1 MEITQKLVKER
12 FESFNRQIFGNK
24 LPMPRICLSNAR
36 TFLGA
41 CTFKTKRGLLG
52 KKTRYDFAIRISTQF
67 DMSET
72 EFEDTLIHEM
82 IHYYIGVNQ
91 IEDTSAHGQKFR
103 SMMAD
108 INSRFGRHITI
119 SHRSDGDK
127 AEAPDNTGAPGNR
140 TTATVHRRQYHVIAV
155 ASLADGR
162 TGFKVLP
169 RVAPSILKFYNGV
182 LSSGVVKTVNLF
194 MSDSPFF
201 YSYPN
206 SSSLRVHI
214 IDRETVM
221 QHLEGAMSIFC
232 DGKTLRVER

>member
-1 MEITQKLVKER
+1 MEITEKLVREK
-12 FESFNRQIFGNK
+12 FEFFNRQIFGGK
-24 LPMPRICLSNAR
+24 LPMPRIGLSRAR

-41 CTFKTKRGLLG
+41 CTFKTRRGLLG
-52 KKTRYDFAIRISTQF
+52 KKTRYDFAIRISTMF

-108 INSRFGRHITI
+108 INSRFGRRINI
-119 SHRSDGDK
+119 SHRSEGDK
-127 AEAPDNTGAPGNR
+127 GKASAEGVA
-140 TTATVHRRQYHVIAV
+140 VQRRQYHVIAV
-155 ASLADGR
+155 ASLVDGR

-169 RVAPSILKFYNGV
+169 RVAPSILKFYNGL
-182 LSSGVVKTVNLF
+182 LSSGMVKTVSLF

-214 IDRETVM
+214 MERDTVM
-221 QHLEGAMSIFC
+221 QHLEGAVNISC

>member
-1 MEITQKLVKER
+1 MDITQELVKEK
-12 FESFNRQIFGNK
+12 FEFFNRQIFGGK
-24 LPMPRICLSNAR
+24 LPMPRIGLSRAR

-41 CTFKTKRGLLG
+41 CTFKTRRGLLG

-108 INSRFGRHITI
+108 INSRFGRHLTI
-119 SHRSDGDK
+119 SHRNDGDK
-127 AEAPDNTGAPGNR
+127 TNGSADSLVAVP
-140 TTATVHRRQYHVIAV
+140 RRQYHVIAV

-169 RVAPSILKFYNGV
+169 RVAPSILKFYNGL
-182 LSSGVVKTVNLF
+182 LSSGMVKKIELF

-206 SSSLRVHI
+206 SSSFRVHI
-214 IDRETVM
+214 MERDAVM
-221 QHLEGAMSIFC
+221 QHLDGAMNIFC

>member
-1 MEITQKLVKER
+1 MEITEKLVRDK
-12 FESFNRQIFGNK
+12 FEFFNRQIFGGK
-24 LPMPRICLSNAR
+24 LPMPRIGLSRAR

-41 CTFKTKRGLLG
+41 CTFKTRRGLLG
-52 KKTRYDFAIRISTQF
+52 KKTRYDFAIRISTMF

-108 INSRFGRHITI
+108 INSRFGRRINI
-119 SHRSDGDK
+119 SHRSEGDK
-127 AEAPDNTGAPGNR
+127 GNASAEGVA
-140 TTATVHRRQYHVIAV
+140 VQRRQYHVIAV

-169 RVAPSILKFYNGV
+169 RVAPSILKFYNGL
-182 LSSGVVKTVNLF
+182 LSSGMVKTVSLF

-214 IDRETVM
+214 MERDTVM
-221 QHLEGAMSIFC
+221 QHLEGAMNIYC

>member
-1 MEITQKLVKER
+1 MEITEKLVRDK
-12 FESFNRQIFGNK
+12 FEFFNRQIFGGK
-24 LPMPRICLSNAR
+24 LPMPRIGLSRAR

-41 CTFKTKRGLLG
+41 CTFKTRRGLLG
-52 KKTRYDFAIRISTQF
+52 KKTRYDFAIRISTMF

-108 INSRFGRHITI
+108 INSRFGRRINI
-119 SHRSDGDK
+119 SHRSEGDK
-127 AEAPDNTGAPGNR
+127 GNASAEGVA
-140 TTATVHRRQYHVIAV
+140 VQRRQYHVIAV

-169 RVAPSILKFYNGV
+169 RVAPSILKFYNGL
-182 LSSGVVKTVNLF
+182 LSSGMVKTVSLF

-214 IDRETVM
+214 MERDTVM
-221 QHLEGAMSIFC
+221 QHLEGAVNISC

>member
-1 MEITQKLVKER
+1 MDITQELVKEK
-12 FESFNRQIFGNK
+12 FEFFNRQIFGGK
-24 LPMPRICLSNAR
+24 LPMPRIGLSRAR

-41 CTFKTKRGLLG
+41 CTFKTKRGLMG
-52 KKTRYDFAIRISTQF
+52 KKTRYDFAIRISTMF

-108 INSRFGRHITI
+108 INSRFGRHINI
-119 SHRSDGDK
+119 SHRDEGNKANVSDAK
-127 AEAPDNTGAPGNR
+127 
-140 TTATVHRRQYHVIAV
+140 TAVPRRQYHVIAV

-169 RVAPSILKFYNGV
+169 RVAPSILKFYNGL
-182 LSSGVVKTVNLF
+182 LSSGMVKTVSLF

-214 IDRETVM
+214 MECDTVM
-221 QHLEGAMSIFC
+221 QHLEGAMNIFC
-232 DGKTLRVER
+232 DGKTLRVGH

>member
-1 MEITQKLVKER
+1 MDITQELVKEK
-12 FESFNRQIFGNK
+12 FEFFNRQIFGGK
-24 LPMPRICLSNAR
+24 LPMPRIGLSRAR

-41 CTFKTKRGLLG
+41 CTFKTRRGLLG
-52 KKTRYDFAIRISTQF
+52 KKTRYDFAIRISTMF

-72 EFEDTLIHEM
+72 ELEDTLIHEM

-108 INSRFGRHITI
+108 INSRFGRHINI
-119 SHRSDGDK
+119 SHRSEGNKGK
-127 AEAPDNTGAPGNR
+127 ASAEGVA
-140 TTATVHRRQYHVIAV
+140 VQRRQYHVIAV

-169 RVAPSILKFYNGV
+169 RVAPSILKFYNGL
-182 LSSGVVKTVNLF
+182 LSSGMVKTVSLF

-214 IDRETVM
+214 MERDTVM
-221 QHLEGAMSIFC
+221 QHLEGAMNIFC

>member
-1 MEITQKLVKER
+1 MEITEKLVKEK
-12 FESFNRQIFGNK
+12 FEFFNRQIFGGK
-24 LPMPRICLSNAR
+24 LPMPRIGLSRAR

-41 CTFKTKRGLLG
+41 CTFKTRRGLLG
-52 KKTRYDFAIRISTQF
+52 KKTRYDFAIRISTMF
-67 DMSET
+67 DMNET

-108 INSRFGRHITI
+108 INSRFGRRINI
-119 SHRSDGDK
+119 SHRSEGDK
-127 AEAPDNTGAPGNR
+127 GKASAEGVA
-140 TTATVHRRQYHVIAV
+140 VQRRQYHVIAV

-169 RVAPSILKFYNGV
+169 RVAPSILKFYNGL
-182 LSSGVVKTVNLF
+182 LSSGMVKTVSLF

-214 IDRETVM
+214 MERDTVM
-221 QHLEGAMSIFC
+221 QHLEGAVNISC

>member
-1 MEITQKLVKER
+1 MDITQELVKEK
-12 FESFNRQIFGNK
+12 FEFFNRQIFGGK
-24 LPMPRICLSNAR
+24 LPMPRIGLSRAR

-41 CTFKTKRGLLG
+41 CTFKTRRGLLG
-52 KKTRYDFAIRISTQF
+52 KKTRYDFAIRISTMF

-108 INSRFGRHITI
+108 INSRFGRRISI
-119 SHRSDGDK
+119 SHRSEGNKGK
-127 AEAPDNTGAPGNR
+127 ASAEGVA
-140 TTATVHRRQYHVIAV
+140 VQRRQYHVIAV
-155 ASLADGR
+155 ANLADGR

-169 RVAPSILKFYNGV
+169 RVAPSILRFYNGL
-182 LSSGVVKTVNLF
+182 LSSGMVKTIKLF

-214 IDRETVM
+214 IEPDTVM
-221 QHLEGAMSIFC
+221 QHLEGAMNIFC

>member
-1 MEITQKLVKER
+1 MEITQDLVKER
-12 FESFNRQIFGNK
+12 FELFNRQIFGGK
-24 LPMPRICLSNAR
+24 LPMPRICLSRAR

-41 CTFKTKRGLLG
+41 CTFKTKRGLMG
-52 KKTRYDFAIRISTQF
+52 KKTRYGFAIRISTMF
-67 DMSET
+67 DMSEA

-91 IEDTSAHGQKFR
+91 IEDTSAHGEKFR

-108 INSRFGRHITI
+108 INSRFGRHINI
-119 SHRSDGDK
+119 SHRD
-127 AEAPDNTGAPGNR
+127 EGNS
-140 TTATVHRRQYHVIAV
+140 ANASAVKSAVQRRQYHVIAV

-169 RVAPSILKFYNGV
+169 RVAPSILKFYNGL
-182 LSSGVVKTVNLF
+182 LSSGMVKAVSLF

-214 IDRETVM
+214 MERDAVM
-221 QHLEGAMSIFC
+221 QHLEGAMDIFC

>member
-1 MEITQKLVKER
+1 MEITEKLVREK
-12 FESFNRQIFGNK
+12 FEFFNRQIFGGK
-24 LPMPRICLSNAR
+24 LPMPRIGLSRAR

-41 CTFKTKRGLLG
+41 CTFKTRRGLLG
-52 KKTRYDFAIRISTQF
+52 KKTRYDFAIRISTMF

-108 INSRFGRHITI
+108 INSRFGRRINI
-119 SHRSDGDK
+119 SHRSEGDK
-127 AEAPDNTGAPGNR
+127 GKASAEGVA
-140 TTATVHRRQYHVIAV
+140 VQRRQYHVIAV
-155 ASLADGR
+155 ASLVDGR

-169 RVAPSILKFYNGV
+169 QVAPSILKFYNGL
-182 LSSGVVKTVNLF
+182 LSSGMVKTVSLF

-214 IDRETVM
+214 MERDTVM
-221 QHLEGAMSIFC
+221 QHLEGAVNIYC

>member
-1 MEITQKLVKER
+1 MDITQELVKEK
-12 FESFNRQIFGNK
+12 FEFFNRQIFGGK
-24 LPMPRICLSNAR
+24 LPMPRIGLSRAR

-41 CTFKTKRGLLG
+41 CTFKTRRGLLG
-52 KKTRYDFAIRISTQF
+52 KKTRYDFAIRISTMF

-108 INSRFGRHITI
+108 INSRFGRHINI
-119 SHRSDGDK
+119 SHRNDGEK
-127 AEAPDNTGAPGNR
+127 ANGSADSQVA
-140 TTATVHRRQYHVIAV
+140 VQRRQYHVIAV
-155 ASLADGR
+155 ANLADGR

-169 RVAPSILKFYNGV
+169 RVAPSILKFYNGL
-182 LSSGVVKTVNLF
+182 LSSGMVKTVSLF

-214 IDRETVM
+214 MERDTVM
-221 QHLEGAMSIFC
+221 QHLEGAMNIFC

>member
-1 MEITQKLVKER
+1 MEITEKLVREK
-12 FESFNRQIFGNK
+12 FEFFNRQIFGGK
-24 LPMPRICLSNAR
+24 LPMPRIGLSRAR

-41 CTFKTKRGLLG
+41 CTFKTRRGLLG
-52 KKTRYDFAIRISTQF
+52 KKTRYDFAIRISTMF

-108 INSRFGRHITI
+108 INSRFGRRINI
-119 SHRSDGDK
+119 SHRSEGDK
-127 AEAPDNTGAPGNR
+127 GKASAEGVA
-140 TTATVHRRQYHVIAV
+140 VQCRQYHVIAV

-169 RVAPSILKFYNGV
+169 RVAPSILRFYNGL
-182 LSSGVVKTVNLF
+182 LSSGMVKTLSLF

-214 IDRETVM
+214 IEPDTVM
-221 QHLEGAMSIFC
+221 QHLEGAVNIYC

>member
-1 MEITQKLVKER
+1 MEITEKLVREK
-12 FESFNRQIFGNK
+12 FEFFNRQIFGGK
-24 LPMPRICLSNAR
+24 LPMPRIGLSRAR

-41 CTFKTKRGLLG
+41 CTFKTRRGLLG
-52 KKTRYDFAIRISTQF
+52 KKTRYDFAIRISTMF

-108 INSRFGRHITI
+108 INSRFGRRINI
-119 SHRSDGDK
+119 SHRSEGDK
-127 AEAPDNTGAPGNR
+127 GKASAEGVA
-140 TTATVHRRQYHVIAV
+140 VQCRQYHVIAV

-169 RVAPSILKFYNGV
+169 RVAPSILKFYNGL
-182 LSSGVVKTVNLF
+182 LSSGMVKTVSLF

-214 IDRETVM
+214 MERDTVM
-221 QHLEGAMSIFC
+221 QHLEGAVNISC

>member
-1 MEITQKLVKER
+1 MEITEKLVKEK
-12 FESFNRQIFGNK
+12 FEFFNRQIFGGK
-24 LPMPRICLSNAR
+24 LPMPRIGLSRAR

-41 CTFKTKRGLLG
+41 CTFKTRRGLLG
-52 KKTRYDFAIRISTQF
+52 KKTRYDFAIRISTMF

-108 INSRFGRHITI
+108 INSRFGRRINI
-119 SHRSDGDK
+119 SHRSEGDK
-127 AEAPDNTGAPGNR
+127 GKASAEGVA
-140 TTATVHRRQYHVIAV
+140 VQRRQYHVIAV

-169 RVAPSILKFYNGV
+169 RVAPSILKFYNGL
-182 LSSGVVKTVNLF
+182 LSSGMVKTVSLF

-214 IDRETVM
+214 IEPDTVM
-221 QHLEGAMSIFC
+221 QHLEGAVNIYC

>member
-1 MEITQKLVKER
+1 MEITEKLVREK
-12 FESFNRQIFGNK
+12 FEFFNRQIFGGK
-24 LPMPRICLSNAR
+24 LPMPQIGLSRAR

-41 CTFKTKRGLLG
+41 CTFKTRRGLLG
-52 KKTRYDFAIRISTQF
+52 KKTRYDFAIRISTMF

-108 INSRFGRHITI
+108 INSRFGRRINI
-119 SHRSDGDK
+119 SHRSEGDK
-127 AEAPDNTGAPGNR
+127 GKASAEGVA
-140 TTATVHRRQYHVIAV
+140 VQCRQYHVIAV

-169 RVAPSILKFYNGV
+169 RVAPSILRFYNGL
-182 LSSGVVKTVNLF
+182 LSSGMVKTLSLF

-214 IDRETVM
+214 MERDTVM
-221 QHLEGAMSIFC
+221 QHLEGAVNISC

>member
-1 MEITQKLVKER
+1 MEITEKLVREK
-12 FESFNRQIFGNK
+12 FEFFNRQIFGGK
-24 LPMPRICLSNAR
+24 LPMPRIGLSRAR

-41 CTFKTKRGLLG
+41 CTFKTRRGLLG
-52 KKTRYDFAIRISTQF
+52 KKTRYDFAIRISTMF

-108 INSRFGRHITI
+108 INSRFGRRINI
-119 SHRSDGDK
+119 SHRSEGDK
-127 AEAPDNTGAPGNR
+127 GKASAEGVA
-140 TTATVHRRQYHVIAV
+140 VQRRQYHVIAV

-169 RVAPSILKFYNGV
+169 RVAPSILKFYNGL
-182 LSSGVVKTVNLF
+182 LSSGMVKTVSLF

-214 IDRETVM
+214 IEPDTVM
-221 QHLEGAMSIFC
+221 QHLEGAVNIYC